1 MTSTNQI
8 STYAKQLAG
17 ILSEISELQTRA
29 KDVVASA
36 KDAGLNVSALRRVA
50 RELNLERD
58 KREQIYEA
66 ENQLDMF
73 RSAVGLR
80 FAGNFAE
87 AAE

>member
-17 ILSEISELQTRA
+17 ILSEISELQTQA
-29 KDVVASA
+29 KDVVNSA
-36 KDAGLNVSALRRVA
+36 KDAGLNVSALRKVA
-50 RELNLERD
+50 RELNLENEKRD
-58 KREQIYEA
+58 KIYEA

-80 FAGNFAE
+80 FAGNFQE

>member
-8 STYAKQLAG
+8 STYAKELAG
-17 ILSEISELQTRA
+17 ILSEISELQTQA
-29 KDVVASA
+29 KDIVNSA
-36 KDAGLNVSALRRVA
+36 KDAGLNISALRKVA
-50 RELNLERD
+50 RELNLESEKRD
-58 KREQIYEA
+58 KIYEA

-80 FAGNFAE
+80 FAGKFQE

>member
-17 ILSEISELQTRA
+17 ILSEISELQTQA
-29 KDVVASA
+29 KDVVNSA
-36 KDAGLNVSALRRVA
+36 KDAGLNVSALRKVA
-50 RELNLERD
+50 RELNLENE

-66 ENQLDMF
+66 ECQLDMF
-73 RSAVGLR
+73 RSAVGIR
-80 FAGNFAE
+80 YAGTFKE

>member
-17 ILSEISELQTRA
+17 ILSEISELQTQA
-29 KDVVASA
+29 KDVVNSA
-36 KDAGLNVSALRRVA
+36 KDAGLNVSALRKVA
-50 RELNLERD
+50 RELNFENEKRD
-58 KREQIYEA
+58 KIYEA

-80 FAGNFAE
+80 FAGNFQE

>member
-1 MTSTNQI
+1 MTSNSQV
-8 STYAKQLAG
+8 SHYAKQLAG
-17 ILSEISELQTRA
+17 ILSEISELQTQA

-36 KDAGLNVSALRRVA
+36 KDAGLNVSALRKVA
-50 RELNLERD
+50 RELNLENEKRD
-58 KREQIYEA
+58 KIYEA

-80 FAGNFAE
+80 FTGNFAE

>member
-1 MTSTNQI
+1 MSTNQI

-17 ILSEISELQTRA
+17 ILSEISELQTQA

-36 KDAGLNVSALRRVA
+36 KDAGLNVSALRKVA
-50 RELNLERD
+50 RELNLENE

-66 ENQLDMF
+66 ENQLDFF

-80 FAGNFAE
+80 FQGNFVE